1 MKYYFSVLIGCL
13 FFAITISGYCQS
25 PMVNEWHKGALVL
38 NSHEVVTG
46 KMNYSHTHDA
56 VLLQSEG
63 KVSVFT
69 ASQVISFYYIH
80 HDTGEVYKYAA
91 LPYFSRKGSAYQ
103 RNFFFEVLL
112 QGEVLYLRKPNKN
125 ARLIGS
131 EYRTL
136 SLRKIDE
143 ESSCYDYY
151 MYYNE
156 EVICIN
162 NFVTDALPLLARDSQ
177 VNIHEFIRSKRIRE
191 YTPHDK
197 LVILHYFNAMHENEK
212 HPDIIAQYSSITKD
226 ETE

>member
-1 MKYYFSVLIGCL
+1 MKYCFSVLISCFL
-13 FFAITISGYCQS
+13 ITLTFYGQCQS
-25 PMVNEWHKGALVL
+25 SMLSEWHKGALVL
-38 NSHEVVTG
+38 NTHEVVRG
-46 KMNYSHTHDA
+46 KVNYSHTHDA

-63 KVSVFT
+63 KVSVFS

-91 LPYFSRKGSAYQ
+91 LPYFSRKGSAYH
-103 RNFFFEVLL
+103 RNFFFEILL

-125 ARLIGS
+125 ARIIGNK
-131 EYRTL
+131 YQTR
-136 SLRKIDE
+136 SLTKFNV

-197 LVILHYFNAMHENEK
+197 LVILHYFNAMHERQPE
-212 HPDIIAQYSSITKD
+212 IIARFTFG
-226 ETE
+226 ETEKPE